1 MSAKKK
7 GKTATKPAK
16 TADAGAAKG
25 PSAGLTG
32 VFPFDEDADTVAR
45 RQRAE
50 ADEAKK
56 ADIAKRKPY
65 VEGCQSCENWAAGYS
80 DTLTCGH
87 DQKK

>member
-1 MSAKKK
+1 MPAKKK
-7 GKTATKPAK
+7 GKTATK
-16 TADAGAAKG
+16 TTG
-25 PSAGLTG
+25 PSDGLAG
-32 VFPFDEDADTVAR
+32 VFPTQEDADTVAR